1 MLIDRAMGFMAKGTR
16 TDRNRAMDTARQIPG
31 ELSAVMRKVRDNRF
45 EVQFVHRNLEHFV
58 REMDRSS
65 NRLSF
70 AVVIGSLIVGSSLVI
85 QAGFGP
91 TAYGYSVLGLAGFGI
106 AALLGIGLALGVLR
120 SGRL

>member
-1 MLIDRAMGFMAKGTR
+1 
-16 TDRNRAMDTARQIPG
+16 
-31 ELSAVMRKVRDNRF
+31 MRKLREDRL

-58 REMDRSS
+58 TEMDRSS

-70 AVVIGSLIVGSSLVI
+70 AIVIGALIVGSSLVI

-91 TAYGYSVLGLAGFGI
+91 TLLGYSVLGLV
-106 AALLGIGLALGVLR
+106 GLAGAGILGLGLAVGVVR